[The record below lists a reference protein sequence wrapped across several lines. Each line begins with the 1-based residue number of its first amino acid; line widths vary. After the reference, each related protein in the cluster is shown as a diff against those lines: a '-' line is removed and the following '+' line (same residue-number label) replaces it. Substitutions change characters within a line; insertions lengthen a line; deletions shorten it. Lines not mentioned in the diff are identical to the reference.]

1 MARRAELVGI
11 VRPEVDDQEL
21 DRQASKMEREFE
33 GVANL
38 TANIDTRQIQRKLE
52 QAIPGGGLLGTAVDA
67 IARDGDGGGATTAG
81 RNRDAASGTAKSTGA
96 GALLKIEEEQ
106 LDKLEDIHTALQQGG
121 GAGGGGGGGGLLGGL
136 GLARFAAGGGG
147 MGMAGMIGAGGLF
160 QALGGLTG
168 DKQRQALNE
177 KMPGIGGDAV
187 EGYTRLTKMSG
198 IMGPGFQIDAW
209 QQTIE
214 DLQNFDWP
222 SLPSASD
229 LVPDDWNL
237 PAPGDLVPDNWSLPS
252 PGDLVPDNW
261 SLPSPQSLIPN
272 DWGLP
277 SPSSLV
283 PEDWSLPNPSVLV
296 PEDWALPSSGDLVP
310 EDWGFPSPGDLVPE
324 DWNLPQPGDFV
335 PDEWNLPS
343 PGALVPDNWDL
354 PNPSALVP
362 EDWNLPGPE
371 DLPKIQVKRPDW
383 LNNLPG
389 VTKGGDENGMAAGGV
404 VTGPTRQLLGEG
416 REDEA
421 VMPLSALQST
431 IQGAAAQGARAAGG
445 DTRGRRQ
452 RNPFQVESGSRT
464 SNTPDQPTRVEAQVQ
479 VNEVS
484 VSLQPDSLR
493 TAFRDGIDQLEREVE
508 RRVEPQIQQEME
520 SY

>member
-81 RNRDAASGTAKSTGA
+81 RNRDAASGTAKTTGA

-136 GLARFAAGGGG
+136 GLARLVAGGGG

-187 EGYTRLTKMSG
+187 EGATRLTKMSG

-222 SLPSASD
+222 SLPSLENLSW
-229 LVPDDWNL
+229 PNL
-237 PAPGDLVPDNWSLPS
+237 PSLNALSWPGLPSLDDLSWPNLPSLTNLSWPNLPSLTDLSWPSLPS
-252 PGDLVPDNW
+252 LNELTWPNLPSLNDLSWPELPSLNALSW
-261 SLPSPQSLIPN
+261 PSLPSLDDLSWPS
-272 DWGLP
+272 LP
-277 SPSSLV
+277 SL
-283 PEDWSLPNPSVLV
+283 N
-296 PEDWALPSSGDLVP
+296 DLSWP
-310 EDWGFPSPGDLVPE
+310 
-324 DWNLPQPGDFV
+324 
-335 PDEWNLPS
+335 NLPS
-343 PGALVPDNWDL
+343 LSDLSWPSLPTLNDLTWPEYPEPPQIDIPRPNWL
-354 PNPSALVP
+354 S
-362 EDWNLPGPE
+362 
-371 DLPKIQVKRPDW
+371 R
-383 LNNLPG
+383 LPG
-389 VTKGGDENGMAAGGV
+389 VSDTSGESGGDGRWEGAAGGV
-404 VTGPTRQLLGEG
+404 VTGPTNALIGEG
-416 REDEA
+416 SESEA
-421 VMPLSALQST
+421 VMPLSALEGT
-431 IQGAAAQGARAAGG
+431 IKQASARGVRAAGG
-445 DTRGRRQ
+445 QPAGSSQRRP
-452 RNPFQVESGSRT
+452 NPFLKSSED
-464 SNTPDQPTRVEAQVQ
+464 NTPDQPARVDAEVQ

-484 VSLQPDSLR
+484 VTLETQSLR
-493 TAFRDGIDQLEREVE
+493 TAFQDGIDQIEREVK
-508 RRVEPQIQQEME
+508 RSVEQELRNE
-520 SY
+520 VSQRFP

>member
-33 GVANL
+33 DVANL

-67 IARDGDGGGATTAG
+67 IARNGDGGGATTAG
-81 RNRDAASGTAKSTGA
+81 RNRDAASGTAKTTGA

-136 GLARFAAGGGG
+136 GLARLAAGGGG

-187 EGYTRLTKMSG
+187 EGATRLTKMSG

-222 SLPSASD
+222 SMPSLENLSWPNLPSLNALSWPGLPSLDD
-229 LVPDDWNL
+229 LSWPNL
-237 PAPGDLVPDNWSLPS
+237 PSLTNLSWPNLPSLTDLSWPSLPS
-252 PGDLVPDNW
+252 LNELTWPDLPSLNDLSWPELPSLNALSW
-261 SLPSPQSLIPN
+261 PSLPSLDDLSWPT
-272 DWGLP
+272 LP
-277 SPSSLV
+277 SL
-283 PEDWSLPNPSVLV
+283 N
-296 PEDWALPSSGDLVP
+296 DLSWP
-310 EDWGFPSPGDLVPE
+310 
-324 DWNLPQPGDFV
+324 
-335 PDEWNLPS
+335 NLPS
-343 PGALVPDNWDL
+343 LSDL
-354 PNPSALVP
+354 SWPSLPTLNDLTWPEYPEPPQIDIPRPN
-362 EDWNLPGPE
+362 
-371 DLPKIQVKRPDW
+371 W

-389 VTKGGDENGMAAGGV
+389 VTGEGGDENGMAAGGV

-508 RRVEPQIQQEME
+508 RRVEQQIQQEME